1 MSPSRKSEA
10 PQVELQRQLSWASLK
25 VVARLPL
32 EVYEL
37 QPHPHDP
44 PDQDTAALD
53 PAAVKPST
61 TNGDRSVVRTSPTT
75 LTSDFS
81 EPLRLSSELHG
92 PGEVA
97 EPKPPSLSTADRAEV
112 AACASHVAGG
122 LHHNGDSLCW
132 RIETAAWVSLMCPV
146 GVIVAEAAESS
157 DLPAVAVAGEGRFG
171 RSAHENRPVRTPP
184 VHIFENSATI
194 CQQMQRKKAFQDV
207 AETIYNWLKISHI

>member
-61 TNGDRSVVRTSPTT
+61 TNGYRSVVRTSRTT

-157 DLPAVAVAGEGRFG
+157 DLPAVVVAGEGLFG

-184 VHIFENSATI
+184 VHIFEI

-207 AETIYNWLKISHI
+207 A